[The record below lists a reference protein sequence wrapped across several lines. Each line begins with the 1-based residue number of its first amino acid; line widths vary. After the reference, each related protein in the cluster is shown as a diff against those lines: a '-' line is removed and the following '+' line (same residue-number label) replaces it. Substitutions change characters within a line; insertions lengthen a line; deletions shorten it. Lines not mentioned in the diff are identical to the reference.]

1 MSLIGK
7 TALTIYRK
15 LPSSGYL
22 DDDGNWIDNTADE
35 VVPIV
40 CSLQPFRNGD
50 QQLDLPDGIRSEDA
64 YFIYTKTEILSADDR
79 QPTQKADET
88 EIKGV
93 RYECFRVED
102 WTHYGL
108 STDHYKCVFIKKDK
122 LGG

>member
-7 TALTIYRK
+7 TSLNIYRK
-15 LPSSGYL
+15 APSSGYL
-22 DDDGNWIDNTADE
+22 DDNGNWINSVSETT
-35 VVPIV
+35 VPIR

-64 YFIYTKTEILSADDR
+64 YFVYTKTEILSGDDR
-79 QPTQKADET
+79 TKQQADET

-108 STDHYKCVFIKKDK
+108 STDHYKGVFIKKDK
-122 LGG
+122 L